1 MSKTIFIT
9 GASTGLGKAAAV
21 LFAQKGWKVIATM
34 RKPEDGKDLQT
45 HNNVQ
50 VLPLDVTDLSQI
62 EATVESVL
70 KDGPVDVV
78 LNNAGYGLVGP
89 FEGATDEQIQR
100 QLDTNL
106 LGTMRVTK
114 AFIPH
119 FRGRRAGVFIA
130 VTSIGG
136 LVAFPFNSAYH
147 ATKWALEGW
156 NESLSYELGQFG
168 IQCKTVAP
176 GGIKTDFAG
185 RSLVMTEHPSYKSL
199 VEKVLAAFM
208 DPKQQA
214 RGSSAEQI
222 AEVVYQAATDGK
234 PQVRYVAGKDAR
246 MLYRI
251 RRWIGQ
257 KSFMN
262 QIKKRF
268 FK

>member
-9 GASTGLGKAAAV
+9 GASTGLGNAAAR
-21 LFAQKGWKVIATM
+21 LFAEKGWKVIATM
-34 RKPEDGKDLQT
+34 RKPEDGKALAAIP
-45 HNNVQ
+45 NVQ
-50 VLPLDVTDLSQI
+50 VLPLDVTNLTQI
-62 EATVESVL
+62 EETVKAVL
-70 KDGPVDVV
+70 QQGPVDVV

-89 FEGATDEQIQR
+89 FEGASDEQLQR

-119 FRGRRAGVFIA
+119 FRERRAGIFIA

-136 LVAFPFNSAYH
+136 LVTFPFNSAYH

-156 NESLSYELGQFG
+156 NESISYELGQFG
-168 IQCKTVAP
+168 ILCKTVAP
-176 GGIKTDFAG
+176 GGIKTDFVS
-185 RSLVMTEHPSYKSL
+185 RSLVMSEHPAYKSL
-199 VEKVLAAFM
+199 VEKVIAAFM

-222 AEVVYQAATDGK
+222 AEVVYTAATDGK
-234 PQVRYVAGKDAR
+234 SQVRYVAGKDAK
-246 MLYRI
+246 MLFRI
-251 RRWIGQ
+251 RRWMGQ
-257 KSFMN
+257 AMFMK
-262 QIKKRF
+262 QIRKRF